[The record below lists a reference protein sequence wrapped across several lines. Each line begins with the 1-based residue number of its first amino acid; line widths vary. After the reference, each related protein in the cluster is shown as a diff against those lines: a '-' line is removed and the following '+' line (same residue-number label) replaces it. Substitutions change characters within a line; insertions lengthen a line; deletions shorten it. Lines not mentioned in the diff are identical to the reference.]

1 MCLYSTSARI
11 FCACCNRLFNCFLMP
26 VLRCDEVR
34 KSPNS
39 GHLCERKQND
49 QSSQT
54 CGTSFTKTYRCKLLC
69 YCSCSV
75 TCLTG
80 KALQLLKKVRV
91 WRFRENKSLFKGIC
105 QMDMFGIVSATCLQ
119 VLPPGVQ
126 LNLVPSEQRCSMLW
140 RLFFLYTETFI
151 LFTFPLQS
159 CENILLNCKLNLY
172 GLLIVCVA
180 FFLICAVFTEGF

>member
-11 FCACCNRLFNCFLMP
+11 FCACCNRLFNCFLMA

-69 YCSCSV
+69 YCSFSV

-91 WRFRENKSLFKGIC
+91 WRFRENTRAYAKWTCLVLCLQPVCRCCHLECSWTLCLQSSDVPCYDDYFSCILKHLFCSLFPC
-105 QMDMFGIVSATCLQ
+105 RVART
-119 VLPPGVQ
+119 
-126 LNLVPSEQRCSMLW
+126 
-140 RLFFLYTETFI
+140 FF
-151 LFTFPLQS
+151 
-159 CENILLNCKLNLY
+159 
-172 GLLIVCVA
+172 
-180 FFLICAVFTEGF
+180 